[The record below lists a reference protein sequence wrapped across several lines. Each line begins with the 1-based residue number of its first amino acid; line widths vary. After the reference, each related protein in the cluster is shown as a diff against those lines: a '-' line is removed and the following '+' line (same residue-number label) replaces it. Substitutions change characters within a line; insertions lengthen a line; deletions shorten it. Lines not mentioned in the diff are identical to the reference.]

1 MAPRSLISLLIMAA
15 LLPTLSHAQKPNAN
29 RESDLL
35 EVGNPSKSPA
45 PKATP
50 NELKIVSYN
59 IRWRVGD
66 ELSEISKAL
75 KSGTVLAGA
84 AIIGLQEVDRNKER
98 TGHTNTARKLADEL
112 GMNYAWAA
120 PPQGKGSNE
129 EETGVALL
137 SPYPLTDVK
146 RIVLPHEGPGA
157 RRRVALGATV
167 KIGATSL
174 RAYSVH
180 AENRIP
186 VAERLDQLRA
196 VLDDL
201 AQYPGSTP
209 AIVLGDFNTWEVTAG
224 EKTRKLFGNVGF
236 QTPFTDDTPTF
247 LTRVLITIELK
258 LDWIWLRGLPFEKYG
273 IDRSI
278 EVSDH
283 WPLWTVV
290 RIKATGKG

>member
-1 MAPRSLISLLIMAA
+1 M
-15 LLPTLSHAQKPNAN
+15 LSHAQKPNAN

-35 EVGNPSKSPA
+35 EVSSSSKSLA

-59 IRWRVGD
+59 IRWRAGD
-66 ELSEISKAL
+66 ELTEISRAL
-75 KSGTVLAGA
+75 KSGDVLSGA
-84 AIIGLQEVDRNKER
+84 SIIGLQEVDRNKDR
-98 TGHTNTARKLADEL
+98 TGHTNTARKLAGEL

-120 PPQGKGSNE
+120 PPQAKGNKE

-137 SPYPLTDVK
+137 SPYPLTEIK
-146 RIVLPHEGPGA
+146 RIVLPHEGPGG
-157 RRRVALGATV
+157 RRRVALGATI
-167 KIGATSL
+167 KIGDTSL

-186 VAERLDQLRA
+186 VAEKLDQLRA

-201 AQYPGSTP
+201 DQHPKSTP
-209 AIVLGDFNTWEVTAG
+209 AIILGDFNTWEVTAG
-224 EKTRKLFGNVGF
+224 DKTKKLFGNVGF
-236 QTPFTDDTPTF
+236 TTPFTDDTPTF
-247 LTRVLITIELK
+247 LTRVLINIELK
-258 LDWIWLRGLPFEKYG
+258 LDWIWLRGLPFEKHG

-290 RIKATGKG
+290 KINSRRQVQ